1 MKNKQIYFLGI
12 GGIGMSA
19 LAQYFLSEGAA
30 VYGYDLTPS
39 PITKMLEEKGAVIHF
54 DDNIQKIPQTLDFA
68 IYTPAVPRSNA
79 EFQYLLEKGIL
90 LYKRSQVLGSITE
103 RMPSIA
109 VAGTHGKTTTTSMV
123 SHLLSPQVHIVA
135 FIGGI
140 AKNFNDNLVL
150 DPEPVMA
157 VAEADEY
164 DRSFLTL
171 HPSVAIIT
179 AMDADHLDIYGTH
192 ENLIAAFQQFALQSK
207 TVIVEESVASHIRH
221 PDKRVYGVSPH
232 TDYQAYNII
241 LSPNSATFDLRTPG
255 GTLTGLRLHA
265 NGLYNALN
273 ATAAV
278 AALMEESHR
287 NGLVHETVTESL
299 IREKLDSFSGVK
311 RRFDYIVDNGKMV
324 FIDDYA
330 HHPEEMH
337 SFITAVRKIYPDK
350 HITGIFQPHLYSRTR
365 DFAQDFADVLAIL
378 DQVILLPIYPAR
390 EQPIPGIDSEYLLS
404 LIDNPHKVVLQKEEL
419 LPYLAT
425 HSQEVLLT
433 IGAGDIDRLVPEI
446 GKLFGR

>member
-1 MKNKQIYFLGI
+1 MKNKRIYFLGI

-150 DPEPVMA
+150 APQPVMA

-192 ENLIAAFQQFALQSK
+192 ENLIAAFQQFARQSK
-207 TVIVEESVASHIRH
+207 TVIVEENVAGHIQH
-221 PDKRVYGVSPH
+221 PNKRIYGVGSDA
-232 TDYQAYNII
+232 DYQAYNIK
-241 LSPNSATFDLRTPG
+241 LSPNSATFDLRTPS
-255 GTLTGLRLHA
+255 GTLTDLQLHA
-265 NGLYNALN
+265 NGLYNVLN

-278 AALMEESHR
+278 AALMEESHS
-287 NGLVHETVTESL
+287 NGPVHDNFTEGL
-299 IREKLDSFSGVK
+299 IREKLNSFAGVK
-311 RRFDYIVDNGKMV
+311 RRFDYIVDNKKVV

-337 SFITAVRKIYPDK
+337 SFIMAVRKIYPGK

-365 DFAQDFADVLAIL
+365 DFAQDFADVLAPL

-404 LIDNPHKVVLQKEEL
+404 LIDNPHKIVLQKEEL
-419 LPYLAT
+419 LPYLAA
-425 HSQEVLLT
+425 HPQEVLLT

-446 GKLFGR
+446 GKVIAG

>member
-19 LAQYFLSEGAA
+19 LAQYFLAEGAA

-39 PITKMLEEKGAVIHF
+39 SITKMLEEKGAVIHF
-54 DDNIQKIPQTLDFA
+54 DDNIQKIPHTLDFA
-68 IYTPAVPRSNA
+68 VYTPAVPRSNA
-79 EFQYLLEKGIL
+79 EFQYLLENEIP
-90 LYKRSQVLGSITE
+90 LYKRSQVLGSLTE

-123 SHLLSPQVHIVA
+123 SHLLSPQVPIVA

-150 DPEPVMA
+150 NPQPVMA

-192 ENLIAAFQQFALQSK
+192 ENLIAAFQQFAQQSK
-207 TVIVEESVASHIRH
+207 TVIVEENVAKHIQH
-221 PDKRVYGVSPH
+221 PNKRVYGVGSD

-241 LSPNSATFDLRTPG
+241 LSPNSVTFDLRTPS

-278 AALMEESHR
+278 AALMEEGHS
-287 NGLVHETVTESL
+287 NGRVHESVTESL
-299 IREKLDSFSGVK
+299 VREKLDSFAGVK
-311 RRFDYIVDNGKMV
+311 RRFDYIVDNGKVV

-404 LIDNPHKVVLQKEEL
+404 LIDNPHKIVLQKEEL
-419 LPYLAT
+419 LPYLAA
-425 HSQEVLLT
+425 HPQEVLLT
-433 IGAGDIDRLVPEI
+433 IGAGDIDRLVPKI
-446 GKLFGR
+446 GKLLGC

>member
-1 MKNKQIYFLGI
+1 MKNKRIYFLGI

-54 DDNIQKIPQTLDFA
+54 DDNILKIPHTLDFA

-79 EFQYLLEKGIL
+79 EFQYLLEKGIP
-90 LYKRSQVLGSITE
+90 LYKRSQVLGSLTE

-150 DPEPVMA
+150 DPQPVMA

-192 ENLIAAFQQFALQSK
+192 ENLIAAFQQFARQSK
-207 TVIVEESVASHIRH
+207 TVIVEENVAGHIQH
-221 PDKRVYGVSPH
+221 PNKRVYGVGSDA
-232 TDYQAYNII
+232 DYQAYNIT
-241 LSPNSATFDLRTPG
+241 LSPNNATFDLRTPG

-265 NGLYNALN
+265 NGLYNVLN

-278 AALMEESHR
+278 AALMEESH
-287 NGLVHETVTESL
+287 NNSPVHDNFTEGL
-299 IREKLDSFSGVK
+299 IREKLNSFAGVK
-311 RRFDYIVDNGKMV
+311 RRFDYIVDNGKVV

-337 SFITAVRKIYPDK
+337 SFITAVRKIYPGK

-365 DFAQDFADVLAIL
+365 DFAQDFADVLAPL

-419 LPYLAT
+419 LPYLAA
-425 HSQEVLLT
+425 HPQEVLLT

-446 GKLFGR
+446 GKVIAG